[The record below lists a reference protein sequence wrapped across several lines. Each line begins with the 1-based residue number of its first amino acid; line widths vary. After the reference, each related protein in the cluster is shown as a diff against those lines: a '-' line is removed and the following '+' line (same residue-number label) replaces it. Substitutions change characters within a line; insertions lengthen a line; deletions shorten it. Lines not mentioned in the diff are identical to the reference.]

1 VHLRS
6 EDIVVLRAA
15 LALSLMEV
23 PGVAKMSPKEA
34 INRVQLSR
42 AADEKL
48 LISINVDLET
58 NADLGEVKN
67 RIKDFV
73 RRVLLAYFDKE
84 LDYDIILE
92 IENVIFETGREL
104 LLQEL
109 LGYELGLTSQEDLW
123 PRLKVALPKS
133 DRVKRHI
140 KRLLNAY
147 LENRFAAYSDL
158 EKMIM
163 RLAVVETRFFG
174 DEKMMPIIVSTWVDI
189 ARRYVDESFAK
200 AIHAIMGTC
209 YEEQNADTGLS
220 KP

>member
-73 RRVLLAYFDKE
+73 RRVLLAYLTKSWTTTLFGNRKCQRVE
-84 LDYDIILE
+84 
-92 IENVIFETGREL
+92 ENF
-104 LLQEL
+104 
-109 LGYELGLTSQEDLW
+109 
-123 PRLKVALPKS
+123 LKQG
-133 DRVKRHI
+133 
-140 KRLLNAY
+140 
-147 LENRFAAYSDL
+147 ENFCFRNCSL
-158 EKMIM
+158 
-163 RLAVVETRFFG
+163 
-174 DEKMMPIIVSTWVDI
+174 
-189 ARRYVDESFAK
+189 
-200 AIHAIMGTC
+200 
-209 YEEQNADTGLS
+209 
-220 KP
+220 

>member
-48 LISINVDLET
+48 VISMNVDLET
-58 NADLGEVKN
+58 NTDLGEVKN

-84 LDYDIILE
+84 LNYDIILE
-92 IENVIFETGREL
+92 IENVKE
-104 LLQEL
+104 
-109 LGYELGLTSQEDLW
+109 
-123 PRLKVALPKS
+123 
-133 DRVKRHI
+133 
-140 KRLLNAY
+140 
-147 LENRFAAYSDL
+147 
-158 EKMIM
+158 
-163 RLAVVETRFFG
+163 
-174 DEKMMPIIVSTWVDI
+174 
-189 ARRYVDESFAK
+189 
-200 AIHAIMGTC
+200 
-209 YEEQNADTGLS
+209 
-220 KP
+220 

>member
-34 INRVQLSR
+34 INRVQLSK

-73 RRVLLAYFDKE
+73 RGVLLAYFDKE

-92 IENVIFETGREL
+92 IENVKE
-104 LLQEL
+104 
-109 LGYELGLTSQEDLW
+109 
-123 PRLKVALPKS
+123 
-133 DRVKRHI
+133 
-140 KRLLNAY
+140 
-147 LENRFAAYSDL
+147 
-158 EKMIM
+158 
-163 RLAVVETRFFG
+163 
-174 DEKMMPIIVSTWVDI
+174 
-189 ARRYVDESFAK
+189 
-200 AIHAIMGTC
+200 
-209 YEEQNADTGLS
+209 
-220 KP
+220 

>member
-1 VHLRS
+1 
-6 EDIVVLRAA
+6 
-15 LALSLMEV
+15 
-23 PGVAKMSPKEA
+23 MSK
-34 INRVQLSR
+34 SR
-42 AADEKL
+42 GKL
-48 LISINVDLET
+48 
-58 NADLGEVKN
+58 
-67 RIKDFV
+67 
-73 RRVLLAYFDKE
+73 
-84 LDYDIILE
+84 
-92 IENVIFETGREL
+92 FETGREL

-109 LGYELGLTSQEDLW
+109 LSYELGLTSQEDLW
-123 PRLKVALPKS
+123 PMLKVALPKS

-147 LENRFAAYSDL
+147 LENREEIDIWIDRSLKSKSFAAYSDL

-163 RLAVVETRFFG
+163 RLAVVETWFFG

>member
-1 VHLRS
+1 MHLRS

-23 PGVAKMSPKEA
+23 PGGAKMSPKEA

-92 IENVIFETGREL
+92 IENVKE
-104 LLQEL
+104 
-109 LGYELGLTSQEDLW
+109 
-123 PRLKVALPKS
+123 
-133 DRVKRHI
+133 
-140 KRLLNAY
+140 
-147 LENRFAAYSDL
+147 
-158 EKMIM
+158 
-163 RLAVVETRFFG
+163 
-174 DEKMMPIIVSTWVDI
+174 
-189 ARRYVDESFAK
+189 
-200 AIHAIMGTC
+200 
-209 YEEQNADTGLS
+209 
-220 KP
+220 

>member
-1 VHLRS
+1 MHLTS

-58 NADLGEVKN
+58 NADLGEVIN

-92 IENVIFETGREL
+92 IENVKE
-104 LLQEL
+104 
-109 LGYELGLTSQEDLW
+109 
-123 PRLKVALPKS
+123 
-133 DRVKRHI
+133 
-140 KRLLNAY
+140 
-147 LENRFAAYSDL
+147 
-158 EKMIM
+158 
-163 RLAVVETRFFG
+163 
-174 DEKMMPIIVSTWVDI
+174 
-189 ARRYVDESFAK
+189 
-200 AIHAIMGTC
+200 
-209 YEEQNADTGLS
+209 
-220 KP
+220 

>member
-1 VHLRS
+1 MHLRS

-73 RRVLLAYFDKE
+73 RRFYWHILTKSWTTTLFWKSKMSKSRGKLLKQG
-84 LDYDIILE
+84 
-92 IENVIFETGREL
+92 ENFCFRNCSVM
-104 LLQEL
+104 
-109 LGYELGLTSQEDLW
+109 S
-123 PRLKVALPKS
+123 
-133 DRVKRHI
+133 
-140 KRLLNAY
+140 
-147 LENRFAAYSDL
+147 
-158 EKMIM
+158 
-163 RLAVVETRFFG
+163 
-174 DEKMMPIIVSTWVDI
+174 WV
-189 ARRYVDESFAK
+189 
-200 AIHAIMGTC
+200 
-209 YEEQNADTGLS
+209 
-220 KP
+220 

>member
-1 VHLRS
+1 MHLRS

-34 INRVQLSR
+34 INRVQLSK

-73 RRVLLAYFDKE
+73 RGVLLAYFDKE

-92 IENVIFETGREL
+92 IENVKE
-104 LLQEL
+104 
-109 LGYELGLTSQEDLW
+109 
-123 PRLKVALPKS
+123 
-133 DRVKRHI
+133 
-140 KRLLNAY
+140 
-147 LENRFAAYSDL
+147 
-158 EKMIM
+158 
-163 RLAVVETRFFG
+163 
-174 DEKMMPIIVSTWVDI
+174 
-189 ARRYVDESFAK
+189 
-200 AIHAIMGTC
+200 
-209 YEEQNADTGLS
+209 
-220 KP
+220 